1 MYNNNINNFLTE
13 NNNNNNENDD
23 DFNYFNKK
31 FNIIDSKNVKKLFKI
46 KTIFNKMLKISF
58 GEMYLQYCIII
69 KISSIMKKNIIKN
82 LIKNIIKLSHP
93 NILICF
99 GLMFKNNN
107 KNNNYLIYEYYSEIN
122 LIKLKKFYFKKI
134 NNKKKIFLI
143 ILIIINKLSSVL
155 TFIYSLNSA
164 FLNIHPKNILFDK
177 KILESD
183 FELNNLFYKKN
194 FIENNSIIKIINI
207 GMYQIYN
214 DKKNFNNFNNNN
226 NFFSPE
232 FKNFISNNNKILP
245 ENFVLEFWDVF
256 SFGKIIL
263 FLLNDE
269 NIFINNENNKIN
281 NEINNLI
288 SNCLNN
294 DYSKRIKFKE
304 IIKITNFL
312 INECQNDLINEK
324 NIINNDNNNNINK
337 NEILLKEY
345 YNDFSYFE
353 LKKFYTKNQII
364 QQLNERKKLENELNK
379 LNIEIKKLKNQTNS

>member
-1 MYNNNINNFLTE
+1 MFNNNNNDNLL
-13 NNNNNNENDD
+13 NNNNNNEND

-99 GLMFKNNN
+99 GLMFKNN
-107 KNNNYLIYEYYSEIN
+107 KNYLIYEYYSEIN

-134 NNKKKIFLI
+134 NNKKQIFLI

-164 FLNIHPKNILFDK
+164 YLNIHPKNILFDK
-177 KILESD
+177 KILESE
-183 FELNNLFYKKN
+183 FEINNLFYKKN
-194 FIENNSIIKIINI
+194 FIENNNIIKIINV
-207 GMYQIYN
+207 GMYQIFN
-214 DKKNFNNFNNNN
+214 KNNFSNEN
-226 NFFSPE
+226 NFYSNE
-232 FKNFISNNNKILP
+232 FKNFILNENNFEN
-245 ENFVLEFWDVF
+245 ENFEFFDVF

-263 FLLNDE
+263 FLLKDE
-269 NIFINNENNKIN
+269 NIFNDNFNDDFNKFN
-281 NEINNLI
+281 NEIKNLI
-288 SNCLNN
+288 SNCLND
-294 DYSKRIKFKE
+294 DYKKRIKFNE
-304 IIKITNFL
+304 IIKITNNL
-312 INECQNDLINEK
+312 INECQNNLINEK
-324 NIINNDNNNNINK
+324 NKNNNNNK
-337 NEILLKEY
+337 NENLLKEY

-364 QQLNERKKLENELNK
+364 QQLNSKKNLENELNS
-379 LNIEIKKLKNQTNS
+379 LNIKIKNLHKNSK